1 MLNVKDIIKSIQNKE
16 FNAIYLLHGEEPYYI
31 DKITALIQENA
42 LEEQE
47 RDFNQTVVYGKDLDL
62 IALLGQLK
70 QYPMMAERQL
80 VILKEAQDIKDWTAI
95 EPYLS
100 NPVATTVFVIC
111 HKHKKA
117 DTRKKYVKANQQ
129 SKGIL
134 FESKKL
140 YENQLD
146 GWVNSFLKQKD
157 FYISPK
163 ASTLLIEAIG
173 SDLSRLAAELEKLT
187 IVLQKGTTINEIHI
201 EENIGISKDYNPFEL
216 ANAIAKRDIEK
227 SFKIISYFEKNPKA
241 AHITMLIPNIYN
253 LFERLMKIHFMNIR
267 DANQL
272 QSALKVNFYV
282 AKEMMQAMQIYKPK
296 KIAANIS
303 LLHEYD
309 LKSKGVNRGSASDA
323 DLLRELVYQLTH

>member
-1 MLNVKDIIKSIQNKE
+1 MLSAREIIKAIDKKE
-16 FNAIYLLHGEEPYYI
+16 FNPIYLLHGEESYYI
-31 DKITALIQENA
+31 DQITAAIQENA
-42 LEEQE
+42 LAEHE
-47 RDFNQTVVYGKDLDL
+47 RDFNQTIVYGKDVDL
-62 IALLGQLK
+62 LSLLGQLK
-70 QYPMMAERQL
+70 QYPMMSERQL
-80 VILKEAQDIKDWTAI
+80 VILKEAQDIKDWTPL
-95 EPYLS
+95 ENYLS
-100 NPVATTVFVIC
+100 DPIPSTVFVIC
-111 HKHKKA
+111 YKHKKA
-117 DTRKKYVKANQQ
+117 DTRKKYVKSIQQ
-129 SKGIL
+129 GKGII

-146 GWVNSFLKQKD
+146 GWVNTFLKEKD

-173 SDLSRLAAELEKLT
+173 ADLSRLSAELEKLT

-216 ANAIAKRDIEK
+216 ANAIAKRDVEK

-253 LFERLMKIHFMNIR
+253 LFERLMKAHFMKIR

-303 LLHEYD
+303 LLHDYD
-309 LKSKGVNRGSASDA
+309 LKSKGMNRGSASDA

>member
-1 MLNVKDIIKSIQNKE
+1 MTSSREIIKTIEKKA
-16 FNAIYLLHGEEPYYI
+16 FHPIYLLHGDESYYI
-31 DKITALIQENA
+31 DQITAAIQAHA
-42 LEEQE
+42 LEEHE
-47 RDFNQTVVYGKDLDL
+47 RDFNQTVVYGKDADL

-80 VILKEAQDIKDWTAI
+80 VILKEAQDIKDW
-95 EPYLS
+95 EPLEKYLS
-100 NPVATTVFVIC
+100 DPIPTTIFVIC

-117 DTRKKYVKANQQ
+117 DTRKKYVKAIQQ
-129 SKGIL
+129 SKGVI

-146 GWVNSFLKQKD
+146 GWVNAFLKEKD
-157 FYISPK
+157 FFISPK
-163 ASTLLIEAIG
+163 ASILLIEAIG
-173 SDLSRLAAELEKLT
+173 ADLSRLATELEKLT

-216 ANAIAKRDIEK
+216 ANAIAKRDVEK
-227 SFKIISYFEKNPKA
+227 SFKIINYFEKNPKA

-253 LFERLMKIHFMNIR
+253 LFERLMKAHFMNVR

-296 KIAANIS
+296 KIAANIT

-309 LKSKGVNRGSASDA
+309 LKSKGMNRGSASDA